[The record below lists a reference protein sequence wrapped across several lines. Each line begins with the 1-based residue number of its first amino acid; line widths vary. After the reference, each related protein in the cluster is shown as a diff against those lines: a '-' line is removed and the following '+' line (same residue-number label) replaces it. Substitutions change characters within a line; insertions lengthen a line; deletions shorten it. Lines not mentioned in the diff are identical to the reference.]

1 MQQNLTKV
9 QVREQSSKHTLPPLR
24 LTPSERWASAV
35 EMDWA
40 RGDLGRHWPL
50 RQIHAHARVCAHHTT
65 ARRARGPDRTS
76 TLEQSSAAM
85 AMALADRS
93 RESLLPSFLY
103 SAAAARSF
111 AAGLRFPAAAPSF
124 TIQAP
129 KEKIEMYSP
138 AFYAACTAGG
148 VASCGLTHMLVTPL
162 DLVKCNMQVGG

>member
-1 MQQNLTKV
+1 
-9 QVREQSSKHTLPPLR
+9 
-24 LTPSERWASAV
+24 
-35 EMDWA
+35 
-40 RGDLGRHWPL
+40 
-50 RQIHAHARVCAHHTT
+50 
-65 ARRARGPDRTS
+65 
-76 TLEQSSAAM
+76 M
-85 AMALADRS
+85 AMALSDRS
-93 RESLLPSFLY
+93 RESLLPSFHY

-111 AAGLRFPAAAPSF
+111 AAGSRFLAAAPAAPGKEAAPSF